1 VTNRKDGRKKIDI
14 TQKVDDFMSE
24 LNKHNAYQSP
34 PLGDGGSVLNKY
46 SKTITQDP
54 TQPAAQAMLYGIG
67 LTEDDLKKPQIGVCS
82 MGYDGN
88 TCNMHLNDL
97 AKLVKQGVWDN
108 EMVGL
113 IFNTIGISDGI
124 SNGTD
129 GMRYSLVSRD
139 LIADSIEAV
148 MGGFYY
154 DGLIAIP
161 GCDKNMPG
169 SIIAMGRLNR
179 PSIMVYG
186 GTIAPGH
193 YQGQDLNIISAFEA
207 LGQKIAGTLNAEDF
221 KQIVQHSCPGAGAC
235 GGMYTANTMASA
247 IEAMGM
253 SLPYSSSNPALSDEK
268 KKECLEAGR
277 ALKLLLEKD
286 IRPSDIMTR
295 KAFEN
300 AITVIMILGGSTNAV
315 LHLIAMARS
324 VGVSLTQDDFQTISD
339 KTPVLADFKPSGKY
353 LMQDLHQHGGLPS
366 VMKYLLSKGL
376 LHGDCLTVT
385 GKTVAENLAG
395 VPDLDFKAQDII
407 HSLDQPLKKTGH
419 LQILYGNL
427 AERGSVAKISGKEGE
442 RFVGPARVFDGEQK
456 LIQGIQSGRVRSGD
470 VVVIKNEGPKGAPGM
485 PEMLKPTSAIIGAGL
500 GKSVALI
507 TDGRFSGG
515 THGFVVGHITP
526 EAHEGGLIAF
536 VQDDDV
542 IEIDAAKNTITLK
555 VSEEEIAIRKINWK
569 QPALK
574 VNRGVL
580 YKYAL
585 CVKDA
590 SEGCV
595 TDEGPA
601 SVNSSDGSGSS
612 SKQRTVFEETNY

>member
-1 VTNRKDGRKKIDI
+1 
-14 TQKVDDFMSE
+14 
-24 LNKHNAYQSP
+24 
-34 PLGDGGSVLNKY
+34 
-46 SKTITQDP
+46 
-54 TQPAAQAMLYGIG
+54 
-67 LTEDDLKKPQIGVCS
+67 
-82 MGYDGN
+82 
-88 TCNMHLNDL
+88 
-97 AKLVKQGVWDN
+97 
-108 EMVGL
+108 
-113 IFNTIGISDGI
+113 
-124 SNGTD
+124 
-129 GMRYSLVSRD
+129 
-139 LIADSIEAV
+139 
-148 MGGFYY
+148 
-154 DGLIAIP
+154 
-161 GCDKNMPG
+161 
-169 SIIAMGRLNR
+169 
-179 PSIMVYG
+179 
-186 GTIAPGH
+186 
-193 YQGQDLNIISAFEA
+193 
-207 LGQKIAGTLNAEDF
+207 
-221 KQIVQHSCPGAGAC
+221 
-235 GGMYTANTMASA
+235 
-247 IEAMGM
+247 MGM

-268 KKECLEAGR
+268 KKECLDAGK
-277 ALKLLLEKD
+277 ALKLLLEKN

-300 AITVIMILGGSTNAV
+300 AITAIMILGGSTNAV

-324 VGVSLTQDDFQTISD
+324 VGVALTIDDFQTISD

-395 VPDLDFKAQDII
+395 VPDLDFKAQQII
-407 HSLDQPLKKTGH
+407 YPVDQPLKQTGH

-427 AERGSVAKISGKEGE
+427 AEKGSVAKISGKEGE
-442 RFVGPARVFDGEQK
+442 KFAGPARVFDGEQK
-456 LIQGIQSGRVRSGD
+456 LIQGIQSGRVKAGD

-536 VQDDDV
+536 VHDDDV
-542 IEIDAAKNTITLK
+542 IELDATTNTIILK
-555 VSEEEIAIRKINWK
+555 VSDEEIKKRKAGWK
-569 QPALK
+569 QPELK

-580 YKYAL
+580 YKYAM

-601 SVNSSDGSGSS
+601 ASDSLNGG
-612 SKQRTVFEETNY
+612 KLAYAQDQIVQNAN